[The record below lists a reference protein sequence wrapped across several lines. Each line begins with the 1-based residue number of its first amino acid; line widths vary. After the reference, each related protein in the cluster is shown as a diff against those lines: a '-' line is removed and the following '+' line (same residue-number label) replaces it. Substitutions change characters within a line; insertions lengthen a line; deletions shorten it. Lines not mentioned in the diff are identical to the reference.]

1 MPVNRII
8 RQQVQKRAN
17 HYCEYCKRSEAI
29 QGRELEIDHIKPQ
42 SQGGTDEIGNL
53 AYACHDC
60 NQFKLDREECIDPLT
75 KLNTALFNP
84 RTQKW
89 NEHFEWSTDKTV
101 LIGLSPEGRATIF
114 CLQLNTEL
122 LKVARKIW
130 QLFGWP
136 PE

>member
-1 MPVNRII
+1 MPVNRNT
-8 RQQVQKRAN
+8 RQKVQRRAN

-29 QGRELEIDHIKPQ
+29 HGRELEIDHIKPK
-42 SQGGTDEIGNL
+42 SQGGADEIGNL

-60 NQFKLDREECIDPLT
+60 NQFKLARETCIDPVT
-75 KLNTALFNP
+75 KLDTALFNP
-84 RTQKW
+84 RIQKW
-89 NEHFEWSTDKTV
+89 DEHFEWSTDKTV

-114 CLQLNTEL
+114 CLHLNTEL
-122 LKVARKIW
+122 LKEARKIW